1 MIKKKLPVYY
11 HNPRC
16 SKSRQGKE
24 LLELKKISFDIK
36 EYLKTSFEKE
46 ELLSLFTKLDKKP
59 IDIIRTKEKLFKELE
74 LKDQNLNN
82 EQWAEVL
89 IKNPILLERPILC
102 TNDRAIVGRPPEDLL
117 TILD

>member
-59 IDIIRTKEKLFKELE
+59 IVLYFVYIE
-74 LKDQNLNN
+74 N
-82 EQWAEVL
+82 ETL
-89 IKNPILLERPILC
+89 MLSKHYL
-102 TNDRAIVGRPPEDLL
+102 DLL
-117 TILD
+117 